1 MYTSPKAYLSIY
13 LSIYLYIYII
23 VCGCWWFQFSKILQC
38 PKLGSSTCFN
48 FKPETGMIR
57 NRQSFIVSERVLS
70 SAAQERCICHGHFSF
85 SDEDE
90 PTLAGLQPEDATEGD
105 RDLHKT
111 LTKSTGK
118 SLFWMGKY
126 GKDLG
131 NIYHEMSGN
140 G

>member
-1 MYTSPKAYLSIY
+1 
-13 LSIYLYIYII
+13 
-23 VCGCWWFQFSKILQC
+23 
-38 PKLGSSTCFN
+38 
-48 FKPETGMIR
+48 MIR

-105 RDLHKT
+105 RDLHQT

>member
-1 MYTSPKAYLSIY
+1 MD
-13 LSIYLYIYII
+13 
-23 VCGCWWFQFSKILQC
+23 VGGFRFQKYCNAQNWDHQHVEIC
-38 PKLGSSTCFN
+38 RN
-48 FKPETGMIR
+48 WMIR

-126 GKDLG
+126 GKDIG